1 MALFKSQ
8 NLTQASGSVGGLTF
22 TRTPSG
28 MVMRARSMPVN
39 PRTALQQVVR
49 NAFAQLAVRW
59 VQTLTEDQRIGWADY
74 GAAVTRR
81 NKLGDQFHL
90 SGLAEYQRANVPR
103 VQAGLAIIDT
113 APGVFDSGEPLDNFR
128 LSQSITTPFAVT
140 ALWGAIDDTD
150 ANVLIYVSK
159 PRNQSINFFKGP
171 YQFNAVEAA
180 EDTPTIL
187 TPNPTWVKGQ
197 VLFVRAQISYSDG
210 RLSPDSNV
218 RFVLEETPV

>member
-1 MALFKSQ
+1 
-8 NLTQASGSVGGLTF
+8 
-22 TRTPSG
+22 
-28 MVMRARSMPVN
+28 
-39 PRTALQQVVR
+39 
-49 NAFAQLAVRW
+49 
-59 VQTLTEDQRIGWADY
+59 
-74 GAAVTRR
+74 
-81 NKLGDQFHL
+81 
-90 SGLAEYQRANVPR
+90 VPR